1 MDSFSR
7 LLGST
12 VNDLECFG
20 RKTKIDRYF
29 KFSIFRLAPKTE
41 KLNHATDCNIVREA
55 KLSLSFIF
63 LFTVYR
69 IKETKPCHRLQHCQR
84 SKIVTHFVF
93 LFTVQRIKVKISVM
107 FQYSTRRKKIKIF
120 LS

>member
-1 MDSFSR
+1 MDPFSR

-20 RKTKIDRYF
+20 RKTKIDRYL

-41 KLNHATDCNIVREA
+41 NLNHATDCNIVREA

-63 LFTVYR
+63 LFTVHR
-69 IKETKPCHRLQHCQR
+69 IKETKPCHREATEKQNCR
-84 SKIVTHFVF
+84 SV
-93 LFTVQRIKVKISVM
+93 LFFSSLFRGLK
-107 FQYSTRRKKIKIF
+107 
-120 LS
+120 

>member
-1 MDSFSR
+1 MDPFSR

-55 KLSLSFIF
+55 KLSLSF
-63 LFTVYR
+63 
-69 IKETKPCHRLQHCQR
+69 
-84 SKIVTHFVF
+84 VF

-107 FQYSTRRKKIKIF
+107 FSIFYQRKKIKIF
-120 LS
+120 SS

>member
-63 LFTVYR
+63 LFTVTGL
-69 IKETKPCHRLQHCQR
+69 KKLNHATDCN
-84 SKIVTHFVF
+84 IVREAKLSLSFVF

-120 LS
+120 SS

>member
-1 MDSFSR
+1 MDPFSR

-20 RKTKIDRYF
+20 RKTKIDRYL

-55 KLSLSFIF
+55 KLSLSF
-63 LFTVYR
+63 
-69 IKETKPCHRLQHCQR
+69 
-84 SKIVTHFVF
+84 VF

-107 FQYSTRRKKIKIF
+107 FQYSTRGKKLKYFRVSIF
-120 LS
+120 VFFMVKYNDNQKLTSIFNFYFK

>member
-1 MDSFSR
+1 MDPFSR

-12 VNDLECFG
+12 ANDLECFG

-55 KLSLSFIF
+55 KLSLSF
-63 LFTVYR
+63 
-69 IKETKPCHRLQHCQR
+69 
-84 SKIVTHFVF
+84 VF

-107 FQYSTRRKKIKIF
+107 FSIFYQRKKIKIF
-120 LS
+120 SS

>member
-1 MDSFSR
+1 MQMDSFSR

-63 LFTVYR
+63 LFTVTGL
-69 IKETKPCHRLQHCQR
+69 KKLNHATDCN
-84 SKIVTHFVF
+84 IVREAKLSLTLF
-93 LFTVQRIKVKISVM
+93 FTVQRIKVKISVM

-120 LS
+120 SS

>member
-1 MDSFSR
+1 MDPFSR

-20 RKTKIDRYF
+20 RKTKINRYL
-29 KFSIFRLAPKTE
+29 KFTIFRLAPKTE

-63 LFTVYR
+63 LFTVTGL
-69 IKETKPCHRLQHCQR
+69 KKLNHATDCN
-84 SKIVTHFVF
+84 IVREAKLSLSFVF
-93 LFTVQRIKVKISVM
+93 LFTVQRIEVKISVM
-107 FQYSTRRKKIKIF
+107 FRYSTRRKKIKIF
-120 LS
+120 SS